1 MEKLLIRGGSQLSGK
16 ITCSGAKNAALPM
29 IASTILSDEKVTL
42 RNLPYLQDITTM
54 FELLGSMGSDI
65 ILDENMNFT
74 IFSKDLKDTEAR
86 YELVKTMRASIL
98 VLGPLVAKYGKAKI
112 ALPGGC
118 AIGSRPV
125 NYHLDSLEKM
135 GAKIKLKN
143 GYIEA
148 SSKKLKGAEIKFD
161 GITVTGTEN
170 IMMAA
175 TLAEG
180 KTTLT
185 NVAKEPEIIDLA
197 NMLNSMGAKI
207 DGAGSDRITIEGVYN
222 LTGTNFE
229 IPADRIEAGT
239 YLAAAAVTKGD
250 ITIEGINPDRLMK
263 VIDKLKDAGAN
274 IEYQNNAIS
283 ICMNKDVPNSVDITT
298 APFPE
303 FPTDMQAQFSV
314 INAISNGTANI
325 YETVFENRFM
335 HILELNRMGCD
346 ISVNGNHAIIK
357 GVKSLSGAEVMATD
371 LRASASLILAGLC
384 AKGETIVDRI
394 YHIDRGYERI
404 EEKLNYLG
412 ANIVRL
418 PS

>member
-125 NYHLDSLEKM
+125 NNHLDSIEKM

-161 GITVTGTEN
+161 GVTVTGTEN

-175 TLAEG
+175 ALAEG

-207 DGAGSDRITIEGVYN
+207 DGAGSDRITIEGVDN

-250 ITIEGINPDRLMK
+250 ITIEGINPNRLMK
-263 VIDKLKDAGAN
+263 VIDKLKDAGAD

-283 ICMNKDVPNSVDITT
+283 ICMNKDVPNPVDITT